1 MASLEYCRIRV
12 GSAFTV
18 MRGSGQAKNDVKI
31 IYIMMLIIA
40 IIIGLV
46 FWALQLMEQ
55 AYQRQEFSRML
66 AGTLVAVAAAG
77 VLTTYFLMSDYIAY
91 LSQNQSPVSQLESI
105 VWLAEETS

>member
-1 MASLEYCRIRV
+1 MI
-12 GSAFTV
+12 
-18 MRGSGQAKNDVKI
+18 
-31 IYIMMLIIA
+31 LILA

-77 VLTTYFLMSDYIAY
+77 VLTTYFLISDYMAY
-91 LSQNQSPVSQLESI
+91 LSQSQPPASQLESI
-105 VWLAEETS
+105 VWLIDETG